1 MVLYNIENI
10 SKKPKMP
17 KNYKISNVWKE
28 GQISS
33 KCLISFAECL
43 ILCHNIRIC
52 SKILVPSNF
61 ANLYPPLPWTDDCL
75 IMTSQC
81 LQSSPLLAAY
91 CPPPRKSSSRPLAYL
106 EPLTWL
112 ARQVWAPC
120 ECCSYSYKCRGVLCQ
135 KVKKKPILQVV
146 RTNEIL

>member
-1 MVLYNIENI
+1 MVLYNVENI

-17 KNYKISNVWKE
+17 KNYKISNVCKE

-61 ANLYPPLPWTDDCL
+61 ANLYPPLLRDINQILSLPEKNERRL
-75 IMTSQC
+75 VENG
-81 LQSSPLLAAY
+81 LN
-91 CPPPRKSSSRPLAYL
+91 L
-106 EPLTWL
+106 EVTG
-112 ARQVWAPC
+112 Q
-120 ECCSYSYKCRGVLCQ
+120 
-135 KVKKKPILQVV
+135 
-146 RTNEIL
+146 